1 MDTQALIP
9 PALAAI
15 HNFIWQYDP
24 QEICMY
30 DDQLVDFKMGHHPR
44 SARRLKKNAVTP
56 NEVAQANE
64 RRNGIAHN
72 MWEQYQHY
80 LEDDIAPDE

>member
-9 PALAAI
+9 PALVAI

-24 QEICMY
+24 QEIRTY
-30 DDQLVDFKMGHHPR
+30 NDQLVDFKMGHHSR
-44 SARRLKKNAVTP
+44 SAGRLKKNTVTP

-64 RRNGIAHN
+64 RRNRIAHN

-80 LEDDIAPDE
+80 LEDDTVPDE

>member
-9 PALAAI
+9 PALMVI
-15 HNFIWQYDP
+15 HNFIWQYNP

-30 DDQLVDFKMGHHPR
+30 DDQLVDFEMGRHLG
-44 SARRLKKNAVTP
+44 SAGRLRKNVVTP
-56 NEVAQANE
+56 NEVAQANK
-64 RRNGIAHN
+64 RQNGIVHN

-80 LEDDIAPDE
+80 LEGDAAPNE